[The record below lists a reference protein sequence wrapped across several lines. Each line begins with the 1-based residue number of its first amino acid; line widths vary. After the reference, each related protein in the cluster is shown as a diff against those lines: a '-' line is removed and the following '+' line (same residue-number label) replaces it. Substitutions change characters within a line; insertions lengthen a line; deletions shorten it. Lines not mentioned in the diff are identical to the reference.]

1 MTGRNIFQKVN
12 SKYQENIAS
21 LMLGHLLFYMSHS
34 LCYAYGRIFKKFA
47 IYFQIKIQR
56 KSFRPVTEKNCLA
69 EILSLVLGKQLTF
82 LKYTI

>member
-1 MTGRNIFQKVN
+1 MVGRDIFQKVN
-12 SKYQENIAS
+12 RSSKYQEIIAS

-34 LCYAYGRIFKKFA
+34 LCYGRIFKNLE

-69 EILSLVLGKQLTF
+69 ETLSLVLGKQFTF